1 MSLMCSQRDAPLSTP
16 LEQEL
21 ALWLQR
27 MQLPR
32 QPSAAEH
39 AAAGSAQNGSNTT
52 LFLSSP

>member
-1 MSLMCSQRDAPLSTP
+1 MCSQRDAPLSTP